1 MDPRTSDANDT
12 AFRLGAGAL
21 GLFTG
26 AALGLF
32 VSVLGYLV
40 AGTEPSFVHAF
51 VGGAL
56 AGLASGLFLP
66 IETMAV
72 VEGVFHFFIGFFVAA
87 AGERADAPIE
97 SPQYLKLAGFFGV
110 ALAVALFILS
120 FFY

>member
-1 MDPRTSDANDT
+1 MDPRTTDADDT
-12 AFRLGAGAL
+12 AFRMGAGAL

-40 AGTEPSFVHAF
+40 AETELSFVHSL

-56 AGLASGLFLP
+56 AGLVSGVVLP
-66 IETMAV
+66 VETMAV
-72 VEGVFHFFIGFFVAA
+72 VEGVFHFFIGFFVTS
-87 AGERADAPIE
+87 AGERAESPVE
-97 SPQYLKLAGFFGV
+97 SPQYLKLACVFGV
-110 ALAVALFILS
+110 ALAAALFILS

>member
-1 MDPRTSDANDT
+1 MDPRTSNADDT

-40 AGTEPSFVHAF
+40 AGTELSFVHAF

-66 IETMAV
+66 IETMAI
-72 VEGVFHFFIGFFVAA
+72 VEGVFHFFIAFFVTS
-87 AGERADAPIE
+87 AGERAHAPIE

-110 ALAVALFILS
+110 ALA
-120 FFY
+120 